1 METTPT
7 WSFPL
12 KNTHFSIFVFQV
24 VRLFY
29 SFHCKKWR
37 LTSWALTLL
46 WSWAVL
52 EAECSRACSA
62 NICFISFWWDWHRAS
77 IWKQKDKAILRT
89 TMAQPQQQKDKAIL
103 TTTAQQQKN
112 IAILR
117 TTAAQSLVHQQ
128 HHLKKITQHHYDYKA
143 KHNTGTC
150 NVIYQS

>member
-1 METTPT
+1 MYFYRLVMETTKT

-12 KNTHFSIFVFQV
+12 KNMQFSIFVFQV

-37 LTSWALTLL
+37 LTSWASTLL

-77 IWKQKDKAILRT
+77 IWKQQQQKDKAILRT
-89 TMAQPQQQKDKAIL
+89 TMAQQQQQKDKAIL
-103 TTTAQQQKN
+103 RTTKAQQQQQKN
-112 IAILR
+112 KAILKT
-117 TTAAQSLVHQQ
+117 TTAER
-128 HHLKKITQHHYDYKA
+128 
-143 KHNTGTC
+143 
-150 NVIYQS
+150 